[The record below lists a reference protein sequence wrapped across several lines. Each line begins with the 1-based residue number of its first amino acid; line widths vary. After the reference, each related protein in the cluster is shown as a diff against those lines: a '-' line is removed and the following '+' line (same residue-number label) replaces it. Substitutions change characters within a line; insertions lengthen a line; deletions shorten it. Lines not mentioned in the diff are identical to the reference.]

1 MEEVNFDSNSSQ
13 YVVKIVCQFSILS
26 EFWMS
31 RRVSFLIYPQTGTKI
46 YCFSISRV
54 IDLVSDPLLRRV
66 GKVGGEGGYLLLRR
80 EREVGWEGGYLL
92 PGREG
97 KWVGGIPLKSPPP
110 ACTLGV
116 SVT

>member
-1 MEEVNFDSNSSQ
+1 MEEENFNSNSSQ
-13 YVVKIVCQFSILS
+13 YVVKIFYQFSVLS

-31 RRVSFLIYPQTGTKI
+31 RRVSLLIYPQTGTKI
-46 YCFSISRV
+46 YCFSTSRV
-54 IDLVSDPLLRRV
+54 IDLVSDPLLRRA

-80 EREVGWEGGYLL
+80 EGEVGW
-92 PGREG
+92 EG